1 MAFIEISVS
10 GMKEV
15 AAAFAKFPVVIP
27 KNLISAGKEAIAMV
41 LDTEGIRSYPPETA
55 ANRPPTPYYIR
66 GRGTQLKRG
75 NLGNSE
81 RYGSQWTEDV
91 QPYEARANNTAS
103 YAEALG
109 GEAGEQAEFASGYG
123 WKKVFSTLKA
133 MKGEVIAIYEAWID
147 KTIKELGL

>member
-10 GMKEV
+10 GLKELS
-15 AAAFAKFPVVIP
+15 AALVKFPVVIP
-27 KNLISAGKEAIAMV
+27 KNLISAGKEALAMV
-41 LDTEGIRSYPPETA
+41 LDTVGIRSYPPETA
-55 ANRPPTPYYIR
+55 ANRPPIPYYIR

-81 RYGSQWTEDV
+81 RYGSQWQEEV
-91 QPYEARANNTAS
+91 EPYEARARNQVS
-103 YAEALG
+103 YADAIG
-109 GEAGEQAEFASGYG
+109 GEAGDQAEFASGYG

-133 MKGEVIAIYEAWID
+133 MKADVIVIYEAWID

>member
-1 MAFIEISVS
+1 MAFIEITVS

-15 AAAFAKFPVVIP
+15 AAALTRFPVVIP
-27 KNLISAGKEAIAMV
+27 KNLISAGKESIAMV
-41 LDTEGIRSYPPETA
+41 LDTVGIRSYPPETA

-81 RYGSQWTEDV
+81 RYGSQWKEEIK
-91 QPYEARANNTAS
+91 PYEARAFNSTS
-103 YAEALG
+103 YGGALG
-109 GEAGEQAEFASGYG
+109 GENQVDWAEGYG

-133 MKGEVIAIYEAWID
+133 MASEVVEIYEAWID
-147 KTIKELGL
+147 KTIKDLGL